1 MKRLVLIDGHNLLFR
16 MFYGIPASIKNRKGV
31 EIRGVIGF
39 LGALKKINNAL
50 NPTSLAVI
58 FDSET
63 SKNTNA
69 DLLESYKS
77 NRPDFTNVPAD
88 ENPFTGLPIIK
99 SSLDFLEIPFYE
111 VLSEEADDYI
121 ASLASQYKSAYDEII
136 IVSNDSDFF
145 QLIDEK
151 IFIYSARGKLSKLYN
166 ESEFFEKYHIKPKQY
181 IEYKSLIG
189 DTSDNIKGVKGI
201 GKITAEY
208 ILHLGSIEEYL
219 NNSSNDR
226 IKNILKENNAI
237 IQRNIKLIS
246 LNHHL
251 DTKDIELTELS
262 DKLKKYN
269 VYAILSYIGER

>member
-166 ESEFFEKYHIKPKQY
+166 ESEFFEKFHITPNKY
-181 IEYKSLIG
+181 VEYKSLVG
-189 DTSDNIKGVKGI
+189 DTADNIKGVKGI
-201 GKITAEY
+201 GKKTSEEILKTGFINEY
-208 ILHLGSIEEYL
+208 TSK
-219 NNSSNDR
+219 SSNER
-226 IKNILKENNAI
+226 IKNILKENEFI
-237 IQRNIKLIS
+237 INRNIQLIS
-246 LNHHL
+246 LNRNL
-251 DTKDIELTELS
+251 DTKDITLKELD